1 MCDILTAVFM
11 RCDRLPDILAQV
23 RYLTWKY
30 TGVIL
35 YQVNYSS
42 VYKIKVTSDHV
53 WYFNSCYNTAWYC
66 TSHRSID
73 AIF

>member
-23 RYLTWKY
+23 QYLTWKY

-42 VYKIKVTSDHV
+42 VYKIKVTLDKV
-53 WYFNSCYNTAWYC
+53 
-66 TSHRSID
+66 
-73 AIF
+73 

>member
-23 RYLTWKY
+23 QYLSWKY

-35 YQVNYSS
+35 YQVNFYS
-42 VYKIKVTSDHV
+42 VYKIKVTLDKV
-53 WYFNSCYNTAWYC
+53 
-66 TSHRSID
+66 
-73 AIF
+73 